1 MYIMKKNKF
10 YISIIGVLFSFILFS
25 CNNNNLEKGIFYAE
39 YKSNEN
45 KEDSY
50 KKAKNLMYADLAQ
63 YTGKLID
70 RYDFEVVAGVLMENN
85 IIDFS
90 NAKITY
96 KNKNDEFITKIKV
109 EDPTIKERAE
119 NILLSIKKVGVL
131 KDSIRAF
138 STIELPKLD
147 NLSAYTRATI
157 ERSALNKA
165 HKSLY
170 TLIMDEGMDPTTAS
184 MLTNQAYVIEETYSD
199 TEYSVV
205 IETKLN

>member
-1 MYIMKKNKF
+1 MKKNKF
-10 YISIIGVLFSFILFS
+10 YSVAISILFSFILFS
-25 CNNNNLEKGIFYAE
+25 CNNNNLEKGIFYAK
-39 YKSNEN
+39 YKSNES

-50 KKAKNLMYADLAQ
+50 KKAKNLMYADLAL
-63 YTGKLID
+63 GAAPLIERD
-70 RYDFEVVAGVLMENN
+70 DFEVVAGVLMENN

-96 KNKNDEFITKIKV
+96 KNKNDVFITKIKV

-119 NILLSIKKVGVL
+119 DVLLSIKKVGVI
-131 KDSIRAF
+131 KDSVRAF
-138 STIELPKLD
+138 STIELPKSD
-147 NLSAYTRATI
+147 NLSAYTIATI

-170 TLIMDEGMDPTTAS
+170 TIIMDEGIDATKAS
-184 MLTNQAYVIEETYSD
+184 ILTNQAYVIEETYSD

-205 IETKLN
+205 VETRLN

>member
-1 MYIMKKNKF
+1 MKKNKF
-10 YISIIGVLFSFILFS
+10 YINVIGVLFSFILFS
-25 CNNNNLEKGIFYAE
+25 CNNNNLEKGVFYSK
-39 YKSNEN
+39 YKSNES

-50 KKAKNLMYADLAQ
+50 KKAKNLMYADLALH
-63 YTGKLID
+63 TGELID

-96 KNKNDEFITKIKV
+96 KNKNDVFITKIKIS
-109 EDPTIKERAE
+109 DPTIKERSE
-119 NILLSIKKVGVL
+119 NVLLSIKKVGVV
-131 KDSIRAF
+131 KDSVRAF

-170 TLIMDEGMDPTTAS
+170 TLIMNEGLDATTAS
-184 MLTNQAYVIEETYSD
+184 KLTNQAYTIEETYSD